1 MKLGKLLLVVAA
13 LLALFSF
20 TAENFLTAQNMLDLV
35 EQVSVNAILAFG
47 MTFAIII
54 GGIDLSV
61 GAVLAVV
68 GTSAAYALTQGG
80 SGATALLLSIAT
92 GLLVAGAFGL
102 ANGLCAARTAMP
114 PFIITLGSML
124 VARGA
129 ALRFNENKP
138 IQVSDSAYSAFQA
151 IGNGNVF
158 GIPSPV
164 IIMLGLFAVMYVLL
178 HRTRFGQH
186 LYAIGGNR
194 EAARFTGIN
203 LRLHET
209 LVYVICGLMAGVAG
223 IITTS
228 RLYMAEPGAGEGFEL
243 NAIAAAVVG
252 GTSFSGGVGTMSGAL
267 IGAVIIGILDKGL
280 NQSLV
285 HFSWQSIVKG
295 LVILAAVYMDVRGKQ
310 KR

>member
-252 GTSFSGGVGTMSGAL
+252 GTRFSGGVGTMSGAL